1 MLKFFRIAA
10 FAQSRAIAIALAL
23 ALAIGCSAQAAGDV
37 ESPPDDIPAVDPAP
51 LSEVTKAIDA
61 TDTTGAPNTT
71 MTYWRQHREGW
82 FWYRDPLP
90 PKPRPP
96 STTPKKPK
104 DLSDFEALQQRLED
118 LKRVAVMNPS
128 DSNLLAYMRMQ
139 RLVMDKSQV
148 FADRWQRLVWREPDL
163 DYALSGRPTNAMAIN
178 VFDDQQRERDV
189 QTVRSLIPT
198 HGLIFVFRSDCPFC
212 HRFAPILKRFE
223 QEFGMTVL
231 AVSMDGGTLP
241 EYPDARPDNGIATR
255 LNARSVPALYLT
267 QPAKREI
274 RPIGFGLMSDTEL
287 LERIATL
294 ARDAGDRLD
303 TPPSSGRT
311 LR

>member
-1 MLKFFRIAA
+1 MAKALLLKAFNLNPLITSWLALCLAMTGGATAAQTTALPDDDIAA
-10 FAQSRAIAIALAL
+10 V
-23 ALAIGCSAQAAGDV
+23 D
-37 ESPPDDIPAVDPAP
+37 AVP
-51 LSEVTKAIDA
+51 LSDASDAVT
-61 TDTTGAPNTT
+61 
-71 MTYWRQHREGW
+71 TYWRQHREGW
-82 FWYRDPLP
+82 FWYRDPAP
-90 PKPRPP
+90 GKPRPHA
-96 STTPKKPK
+96 TTPKKPK

-128 DSNLLAYMRMQ
+128 DANLLAYMRLQ
-139 RLVMDKSQV
+139 RLVMDKSQT
-148 FADRWQRLVWREPDL
+148 FADRWQRLVWSVPDL
-163 DYALSGRPTNAMAIN
+163 DYAMTGRPTNAMAIN
-178 VFDDQQRERDV
+178 VFDDQQRGRDA
-189 QTVRSLIPT
+189 QTVRGLAAT

-241 EYPDARPDNGIATR
+241 DYPDARPDNGIATR

-267 QPAKREI
+267 NPSKREI
-274 RPIGFGLMSDTEL
+274 RPIGFGLMSDSEL

-294 ARDAGDRLD
+294 ARDTRDESTRLD
-303 TPPSSGRT
+303 APPTPGRT

>member
-1 MLKFFRIAA
+1 MARL
-10 FAQSRAIAIALAL
+10 SRALLPAELQGIHIALAICL
-23 ALAIGCSAQAAGDV
+23 ALCQAISSDARAAEAIEAPARG
-37 ESPPDDIPAVDPAP
+37 IPEVDPAP
-51 LSEVTKAIDA
+51 VPVPNS
-61 TDTTGAPNTT
+61 DTAL
-71 MTYWRQHREGW
+71 TYWRQHREGW

-90 PKPRPP
+90 PKARPP
-96 STTPKKPK
+96 VGTPKKPK
-104 DLSDFEALQQRLED
+104 DLTDFDALQQRLEN

-128 DSNLLAYMRMQ
+128 DANLLAYMRMQ
-139 RLVMDKSQV
+139 RLVMDKSQT
-148 FADRWQRLVWREPDL
+148 FADRWQHLVWSEPDL

-178 VFDDQQRERDV
+178 VFDDQQRDRDA
-189 QTVRSLIPT
+189 QTVRGLAAT

-241 EYPDARPDNGIATR
+241 EYPEARPDNGIATR

-267 QPAKREI
+267 QPSKREI
-274 RPIGFGLMSDTEL
+274 RPIGFGLMSDSEL

-294 ARDAGDRLD
+294 SRDRSD
-303 TPPSSGRT
+303 TSLSPGRP